1 MGGTDQLA
9 LLKTFRSAG
18 ALALAALFLAGCGGG
33 DENAGPQGAVIDT
46 VHVRAEDV
54 PTLVQ
59 AVGTVEADN
68 QTEVDAEVSGQVSRI
83 IRDEGSRVGAGA
95 PVIQLDP
102 APYQYAVQA
111 AAADLSRSQAQLSAD
126 SKQLERFT
134 QLLAAGA
141 VDRQTYDNLEARV
154 ESGRAAV
161 QQAQAALNT
170 ARWNMGKATVRAPFA
185 GTVGKRH
192 VQLGQSVDPG
202 DPVFDLVDDQP
213 VSVRFD
219 VPEIYAGD
227 IEVGDR
233 VEFRVRSDTVA
244 TRIAAVDYVSPEI
257 KPDSRTFEITA
268 LYTNPDGGVK
278 PGAYAD
284 LMVTT
289 GVHEDAPLVPEEALV
304 TEGTQNYVYVV
315 EDSTAHRREVEVGSI
330 QEGMVEVLSG
340 VRAGEVAIVAG
351 QQGLQDGAVVRIV
364 ERRETLQREN

>member
-1 MGGTDQLA
+1 MA
-9 LLKTFRSAG
+9 LLRTLRSTS
-18 ALALAALFLAGCGGG
+18 ALALAAAWMAGCGGG
-33 DENAGPQGAVIDT
+33 DENTAPQGAVIDT

-68 QTEVDAEVSGQVSRI
+68 QTAVGAEVSGQVSRI
-83 IRDEGSRVGAGA
+83 IRDEGSRVAAGA

-102 APYQYAVQA
+102 APYQYAVQS
-111 AAADLSRSQAQLSAD
+111 AAADLSRTQAQLSAD

-134 QLLAAGA
+134 QLLEAGA
-141 VDRQTYDNLEARV
+141 VDQQTYDNLEARV

-170 ARWNMGKATVRAPFA
+170 ARWNLGKATVRAPFA

-227 IEVGDR
+227 IAVGDR

-244 TRIAAVDYVSPEI
+244 TRIASVDYVSPEI

-268 LYTNPDGGVK
+268 AYTNPDGGVK

-284 LMVTT
+284 LVVTT

-304 TEGTQNYVYVV
+304 TEGTKNYVYVV
-315 EDSTAHRREVEVGSI
+315 EDSTAHRREVTVGSI
-330 QEGMVEVLSG
+330 QEGMVEVLGG
-340 VRAGEVAIVAG
+340 VRPGEVAIVAG

-364 ERRETLQREN
+364 EPRETLQREN